1 MLIGLARTSTLD
13 QEAGLEAQNK
23 ALTKAGVE
31 KLFVEQTSSVGP
43 RPVLE
48 GAIEFS
54 RDGDVLVATD
64 LSRVARSVMD
74 FCRIQSRLAAK
85 GVELRILNI
94 GMDTSTP
101 TGKLMLNVVAAVA
114 QFEREMMLERQ
125 REGVAK
131 AKAEKRYKG
140 RAPLRERNPS
150 RSRAWRPRTSKS
162 VISLCSLGSVSAVCS
177 ESLAL
182 PIEPPYIRGLASP
195 TFPSECHQITTRGRL
210 SADVGSRHDCKWLE
224 SRQML

>member
-13 QEAGLEAQNK
+13 QEAGLEAQKK

-31 KLFVEQTSSVGP
+31 KLFIEQTSSVGP

-64 LSRVARSVMD
+64 LSRLARSVTD
-74 FCRIQSRLAAK
+74 FCRVQSRLAAK
-85 GVELRILNI
+85 GVELRVLNI

-140 RAPLRERNPS
+140 RAPTARAKAEQVKSGAEHQKASYRSATWDQRAQRVPNPQPWHPQ
-150 RSRAWRPRTSKS
+150 R
-162 VISLCSLGSVSAVCS
+162 
-177 ESLAL
+177 
-182 PIEPPYIRGLASP
+182 
-195 TFPSECHQITTRGRL
+195 
-210 SADVGSRHDCKWLE
+210 
-224 SRQML
+224 

>member
-13 QEAGLEAQNK
+13 QEAGLEAQKK

-54 RDGDVLVATD
+54 RDRDVLVATD

-74 FCRIQSRLAAK
+74 FCRIPSRLAAK

-140 RAPLRERNPS
+140 RVPTARAKAEQVKTLAAQNIKKRHIALQLGIS
-150 RSRAWRPRTSKS
+150 DRSVFR
-162 VISLCSLGSVSAVCS
+162 IL
-177 ESLAL
+177 
-182 PIEPPYIRGLASP
+182 SP
-195 TFPSECHQITTRGRL
+195 TN
-210 SADVGSRHDCKWLE
+210 
-224 SRQML
+224 